1 MNRKRRTY
9 PDLKTRRKE
18 LGLSQQQAANELGLT
33 QSVYSRIER
42 QVRAPKPQ
50 AAKAISEKSGVP
62 LESILGIA

>member
-9 PDLKTRRKE
+9 PNLKTRRDE
-18 LGLSQQQAANELGLT
+18 LGLSQAQAAAELGLT

-42 QVRAPKPQ
+42 QQRAPKPK